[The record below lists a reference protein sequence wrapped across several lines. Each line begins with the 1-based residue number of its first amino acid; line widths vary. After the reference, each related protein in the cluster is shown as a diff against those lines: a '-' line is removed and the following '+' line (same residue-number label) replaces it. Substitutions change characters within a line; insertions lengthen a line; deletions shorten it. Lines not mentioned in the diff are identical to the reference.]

1 MTVAEAI
8 RRIRRTGEDRETI
21 YTCYVI
27 DEGRR
32 LEGVVTLKDLL
43 LAPDS
48 TPVRELMDSGVI
60 SIGTLE
66 NRKAAARLFQKYGFL
81 ALPVVDHENRLVGI
95 ITVDDAIDAME
106 QQATRSP

>member
-1 MTVAEAI
+1 M
-8 RRIRRTGEDRETI
+8 
-21 YTCYVI
+21 
-27 DEGRR
+27 
-32 LEGVVTLKDLL
+32 
-43 LAPDS
+43 
-48 TPVRELMDSGVI
+48 RELMDSGVI

-106 QQATRSP
+106 QQATEALEAMNALHPVSYTHLYAISLSFATPHSDFVRRCAGMLL